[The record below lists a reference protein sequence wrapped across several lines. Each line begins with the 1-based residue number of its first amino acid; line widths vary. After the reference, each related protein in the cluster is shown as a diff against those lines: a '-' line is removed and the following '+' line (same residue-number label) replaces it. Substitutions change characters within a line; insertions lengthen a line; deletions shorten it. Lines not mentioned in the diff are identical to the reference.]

1 MMAKMNSNGQ
11 TLVLFVVIMPI
22 LSIMFIFLFQLGS
35 INLDKKKVTD
45 TIKEALNYGVNN
57 LDSELLVTNVKNMII
72 IPIVIYVKENKYKYG
87 KTMKKCFQITTYDN
101 HILELKYNLMNLS
114 RFLKQP
120 KMRNTILEELIYIEN

>member
-45 TIKEALNYGVNN
+45 TIEEALNYGVNN

-72 IPIVIYVKENKYKYG
+72 SNDKE
-87 KTMKKCFQITTYDN
+87 
-101 HILELKYNLMNLS
+101 
-114 RFLKQP
+114 
-120 KMRNTILEELIYIEN
+120 ILEENIVVTIEDSGLNIKVIKEYDKMFINDKIVFNYTGKLVGNKLEVIENRG

>member
-72 IPIVIYVKENKYKYG
+72 SNDKE
-87 KTMKKCFQITTYDN
+87 
-101 HILELKYNLMNLS
+101 
-114 RFLKQP
+114 
-120 KMRNTILEELIYIEN
+120 ILEENIFVTIEDSGLSIKVIKEYDKMLISDKIVFNYTGKLVGNKLEVIENRG

>member
-45 TIKEALNYGVNN
+45 TIEEALNYGVNN

-72 IPIVIYVKENKYKYG
+72 SNDKE
-87 KTMKKCFQITTYDN
+87 
-101 HILELKYNLMNLS
+101 
-114 RFLKQP
+114 
-120 KMRNTILEELIYIEN
+120 ILEENIVVTIEDSGLSIKVIKEYDKMLISDKIVFNYTGKLVGNKLEVIENRG

>member
-72 IPIVIYVKENKYKYG
+72 SNDKE
-87 KTMKKCFQITTYDN
+87 
-101 HILELKYNLMNLS
+101 
-114 RFLKQP
+114 
-120 KMRNTILEELIYIEN
+120 ILEEDIVVTIEDSGLNIKVIKEYDKMLINDKIVFNYTGKLVGNKLEVIENRG

>member
-72 IPIVIYVKENKYKYG
+72 SNDKE
-87 KTMKKCFQITTYDN
+87 
-101 HILELKYNLMNLS
+101 
-114 RFLKQP
+114 
-120 KMRNTILEELIYIEN
+120 ILEENIVVTIEDSGLNIKVIKEYDKMLINDKIVFNYTGKLVGNKLEVIENRGW

>member
-22 LSIMFIFLFQLGS
+22 LSVMFIFLFQLGS

-72 IPIVIYVKENKYKYG
+72 SNDKE
-87 KTMKKCFQITTYDN
+87 
-101 HILELKYNLMNLS
+101 
-114 RFLKQP
+114 
-120 KMRNTILEELIYIEN
+120 ILEENIVVTIEDSGLSIKVIKEYDKMLISDKIVFNYTGKLVGNKLEVIENRG

>member
-72 IPIVIYVKENKYKYG
+72 SNDKE
-87 KTMKKCFQITTYDN
+87 
-101 HILELKYNLMNLS
+101 
-114 RFLKQP
+114 
-120 KMRNTILEELIYIEN
+120 ILEENIVVTIEDSGLNIKVIKEYDKMLISDKIVFNYTGKLVGNKLEVIENRGW

>member
-11 TLVLFVVIMPI
+11 TLVLFVAIMPI

-72 IPIVIYVKENKYKYG
+72 SNDKE
-87 KTMKKCFQITTYDN
+87 
-101 HILELKYNLMNLS
+101 
-114 RFLKQP
+114 
-120 KMRNTILEELIYIEN
+120 ILEENIVVTIEDSGLNIKVIKEYDKMLINDKIVFNYTGKLVGNKLEVIENRG

>member
-72 IPIVIYVKENKYKYG
+72 SNDKE
-87 KTMKKCFQITTYDN
+87 
-101 HILELKYNLMNLS
+101 
-114 RFLKQP
+114 
-120 KMRNTILEELIYIEN
+120 ILEENIVVTIEDSGLSIKVIKEYDKMLISDKIVFNYTGKLVGNKLEVIENRGW

>member
-72 IPIVIYVKENKYKYG
+72 SNDKE
-87 KTMKKCFQITTYDN
+87 
-101 HILELKYNLMNLS
+101 
-114 RFLKQP
+114 
-120 KMRNTILEELIYIEN
+120 ILEENIVVTIEDSGLNIKVIKEYDKMLISDKIVFNYTGKLVGNKLEVIENRG

>member
-72 IPIVIYVKENKYKYG
+72 SNDKE
-87 KTMKKCFQITTYDN
+87 
-101 HILELKYNLMNLS
+101 
-114 RFLKQP
+114 
-120 KMRNTILEELIYIEN
+120 ILEENIVVTIEDSGLSIKVIKEYDKMLISDKIVFNYTGKLVGNKLEVIENRG

>member
-72 IPIVIYVKENKYKYG
+72 SNDKE
-87 KTMKKCFQITTYDN
+87 
-101 HILELKYNLMNLS
+101 
-114 RFLKQP
+114 
-120 KMRNTILEELIYIEN
+120 ILEENIVVTIEDSGLNIKVIKEYDKMLINDKIVFNYTGKLVGNKLEVIENRG